1 MVHLDRII
9 HVFFVPGCFFKN
21 TIADVNNFGGL
32 NISSIDGSYKVLVS
46 SAVAPPVDWDGDFM
60 SMAAVVNNVEKYPS
74 GTALQIVTRHYY
86 ERKISIASDVQ
97 MESTVNVSISLANRH
112 DGTIIASPPQVSWTD
127 QRVAT
132 KMRAVKNFIQ
142 KHSTE
147 LEQDPTQAPSWF
159 SFVLNTFGDPAIFRD
174 VNTGGVGA
182 VDIAYTAAPFQL
194 ANDEALIIEGLMP
207 TCKFANV
214 VLWNRYLQTFDYVT
228 HQTSLN
234 RAKMQSI
241 DGSTKHGT
249 YKIVLSHQQPL
260 HMDGVDWLDTMGR
273 NGGTVFWRFLLP
285 SGNVERPLTKVVKF
299 LDL

>member
-1 MVHLDRII
+1 
-9 HVFFVPGCFFKN
+9 
-21 TIADVNNFGGL
+21 
-32 NISSIDGSYKVLVS
+32 
-46 SAVAPPVDWDGDFM
+46 
-60 SMAAVVNNVEKYPS
+60 
-74 GTALQIVTRHYY
+74 
-86 ERKISIASDVQ
+86 

-234 RAKMQSI
+234 RAKMISLTNQHEKIGQYSI
-241 DGSTKHGT
+241 
-249 YKIVLSHQQPL
+249 ILSHVRPSNKILQQY
-260 HMDGVDWLDTMGR
+260 DWLDTMKK
-273 NGGTVFWRFLLP
+273 NGGTIFFRFLLP
-285 SGNVERPLTKVVKF
+285 DGVVGRPKATVVKF
-299 LDL
+299 HEIHV